1 MARETQEQKL
11 IRMTTQPVEKLIGKL
26 ALPTIISMIVTSVYN
41 MADTYFVGGIGDS
54 SSASAAVGFV
64 FPLMT
69 LMQAIA
75 FFFGHGSGNYMSRE
89 LGKGNIDGAERMATT
104 GFGMSI
110 IFGLVLSVVGLVFR
124 NPIAEHLLQSTDT
137 AMPYVLDYMSIILM
151 GAPVIMGSFVLNNQ
165 LRFQGN
171 AFFGMVG
178 IGFGGI
184 LNMVLDPLFIYTFDM
199 GIKGAAF
206 ATVLSQV
213 ISFLILLFG
222 ITKSTSIQMYIDNF
236 KPTWRSFMDIF
247 HGGIPSLARQGMGA
261 IAMVILN
268 ATIKEQAILMY
279 GFADDA
285 VSAMNIVN
293 KVMGFAASALIGFGQ
308 GFQPVCGFNY
318 GAGRKDR
325 VRHAFW
331 FCVKVG
337 FGFLVVLSAL
347 GALFAY
353 DIVWF
358 FKDSQS
364 VAQIGKEALRLQCL
378 MFPFMT
384 FVIMSNM
391 MLQTMGLSGKATFL
405 ALSRQ
410 GLFLIP
416 CALIL
421 PLFFGFTGVL
431 LCQPVADLLSFVLAV
446 PVTFGTLRKELAD

>member
-1 MARETQEQKL
+1 MARETQQEKL

-26 ALPTIISMIVTSVYN
+26 ALPTIISMVVTSIYN

-54 SSASAAVGFV
+54 SSATAAVGFV

-69 LMQAIA
+69 IMQAIA
-75 FFFGHGSGNYMSRE
+75 FFFGHGSGNYMARE
-89 LGKGNIDGAERMATT
+89 LGKGNTKGAEQMATT
-104 GFGMSI
+104 GLGISI
-110 IFGLVLSVVGLVFR
+110 ICGFVLTALGLIFR
-124 NPIAEHLLQSTDT
+124 YPVAKYLLQSTDT
-137 AMPYVLDYMSIILM
+137 ALPYVLDYMSIIMM

-178 IGFGGI
+178 IGLGGV
-184 LNMVLDPLFIYTFDM
+184 LNIALDPLFIYTFDM
-199 GIKGAAF
+199 GILGAAA
-206 ATVLSQV
+206 ATVISQV

-222 ITKSTSIQMYIDNF
+222 ITKSTSVQMHIENF
-236 KPTWRSFMDIF
+236 KPTWQCFKDIF
-247 HGGIPSLARQGMGA
+247 SGGIPSLARQGMGA
-261 IAMVILN
+261 VAMVILN
-268 ATIKEQAILMY
+268 ATIKEQAILTF

-285 VSAMNIVN
+285 VSAMTIVN

-325 VRHAFW
+325 VRQAFW

-337 FGFLVVLSAL
+337 FVFLTVLSAI
-347 GALFAY
+347 GAIFSY

-358 FKDSQS
+358 FKNSEA
-364 VAQIGKEALRLQCL
+364 VAKVGMEALRLQCI

-384 FVIMSNM
+384 FTVMANM

-421 PLFFGFTGVL
+421 PAIFGFTGVL

-446 PVTFGTLRKELAD
+446 PVTKRTLKKELAD